1 MPADRPTEYDPRFCA
16 MHEGTLDEIVSR
28 VQKLVDEYHGNN
40 VTLATLQGR
49 LDTLTA
55 RVPVDLP
62 QQLTSLSVRHDGLHR
77 DFTMLRGQVYA
88 LVGTI
93 LLSAVGVLVTWIMK
107 GGLR

>member
-1 MPADRPTEYDPRFCA
+1 MSDRPVDYDPRFCA
-16 MHEGTLDEIVSR
+16 IHEGTLDDIVAR

-40 VTLATLQGR
+40 VSLAEVKGQINL
-49 LDTLTA
+49 LTA
-55 RVPVDLP
+55 RVPSDLP
-62 QQLTSLSVRHDGLHR
+62 QQLTSLSVRHDGLHH

-93 LLSAVGVLVTWIMK
+93 ILALVGAMMTWIVR

>member
-1 MPADRPTEYDPRFCA
+1 MSDRPTDYDPRFCA
-16 MHEGTLDEIVSR
+16 IHEGTLDEIVSR

-40 VTLATLQGR
+40 LTLSDLRGQ
-49 LDTLTA
+49 LNTLTA

-62 QQLTSLSVRHDGLHR
+62 QQLTSLSVRHDGLHK

-93 LLSAVGVLVTWIMK
+93 IMSAVGVIVTWIMK

>member
-1 MPADRPTEYDPRFCA
+1 MPARPTDYDPRFCA
-16 MHEGTLDEIVSR
+16 IHEGTLDDIVAR
-28 VQKLVDEYHGNN
+28 VQKMVDEYHGN
-40 VTLATLQGR
+40 TLALSELRGQ
-49 LDTLTA
+49 LNTLTV

-62 QQLTSLSVRHDGLHR
+62 QQLTSLSVRHDGLHK

-93 LLSAVGVLVTWIMK
+93 IMSAVGVIVTWIMK

>member
-1 MPADRPTEYDPRFCA
+1 MADPAREYDPRFCA
-16 MHEGTLDEIVSR
+16 IHEGTLDDVVTR

-40 VTLATLQGR
+40 VALSDLRGQ
-49 LDTLTA
+49 LNTLTA
-55 RVPVDLP
+55 RVPSDLP
-62 QQLTSLSVRHDGLHR
+62 QQLTSLSIRHDGLHR

-93 LLSAVGVLVTWIMK
+93 ILSLVGAVMTWIMR

>member
-1 MPADRPTEYDPRFCA
+1 MSDRPVEYDPRFCA
-16 MHEGTLDEIVSR
+16 IHDGTLEEIVSR

-40 VTLATLQGR
+40 VALSDLRGQ
-49 LDTLTA
+49 LNTLTA

-62 QQLTSLSVRHDGLHR
+62 QQLTSLSVRHDGLHK

-93 LLSAVGVLVTWIMK
+93 IMTAVGVIVTWIMK